1 MDKLATNI
9 ANIERA
15 DGYVDNL
22 WYMFLCSPF
31 TSMYWYFFLFTFIWI
46 STNRFLNQIES
57 ERGGQQ
63 QRQQHQQQKQEAST
77 LQLNADHNQSKHV
90 SSSQQQNQLS
100 STSQLSQKHH
110 QESTLL
116 PRQPLSLALSEQEED
131 DNDDSNDAFVDAVED
146 IADCPGWTDLERK
159 KPQIR
164 SFETMQQWITNM
176 FRHLH

>member
-1 MDKLATNI
+1 MGKLASNI

-15 DGYVDNL
+15 DGYVDSP
-22 WYMFLCSPF
+22 WYILFSLLSYLCIDI
-31 TSMYWYFFLFTFIWI
+31 FLFTFIWI

>member
-46 STNRFLNQIES
+46 STNRFLDQLES
-57 ERGGQQ
+57 ERGGQS

-90 SSSQQQNQLS
+90 STLQQQSQPS
-100 STSQLSQKHH
+100 STSQLGQKHH
-110 QESTLL
+110 QGSTLSPQQL
-116 PRQPLSLALSEQEED
+116 LSLASSDQEGD
-131 DNDDSNDAFVDAVED
+131 DEDSNDVFVDAVES
-146 IADCPGWTDLERK
+146 IADIPGWTDLERK

-176 FRHLH
+176 FRDLH